1 VLLSFSRSHNQPYSK
16 SLLQPWITSTVIH
29 TWKYLSRSMISV
41 VIGNLYMLRI
51 VDVLHHHKIRASVVG
66 YAHKLAVIRTEQIPH
81 RVWTSPSS
89 PFSQTRLREQ
99 EARPGRLR
107 HCTRFHTV
115 MPRTHRRTATLE
127 IFSWRS
133 QTKKSR
139 VWVNLILRHV
149 NTSNSSVHQGRHLPY
164 LIIFFSLTKSSNR
177 TQHESRF
184 FGFWCM
190 HVCARHDGEYGLV
203 AFGHQIDQAVSHQ
216 DQKICHA
223 SLTQQ
228 PYDGMINILGNTIVT
243 KTQTAISPAVKP
255 SQQ

>member
-1 VLLSFSRSHNQPYSK
+1 
-16 SLLQPWITSTVIH
+16 
-29 TWKYLSRSMISV
+29 MISV
-41 VIGNLYMLRI
+41 VIGNLYMRRI

-133 QTKKSR
+133 QTK
-139 VWVNLILRHV
+139 
-149 NTSNSSVHQGRHLPY
+149 
-164 LIIFFSLTKSSNR
+164 
-177 TQHESRF
+177 ESRLSQS
-184 FGFWCM
+184 
-190 HVCARHDGEYGLV
+190 HPATREYVKLICTSGKAPSL
-203 AFGHQIDQAVSHQ
+203 FNYFLFSNQI
-216 DQKICHA
+216 K
-223 SLTQQ
+223 
-228 PYDGMINILGNTIVT
+228 
-243 KTQTAISPAVKP
+243 
-255 SQQ
+255 

>member
-1 VLLSFSRSHNQPYSK
+1 
-16 SLLQPWITSTVIH
+16 
-29 TWKYLSRSMISV
+29 
-41 VIGNLYMLRI
+41 
-51 VDVLHHHKIRASVVG
+51 
-66 YAHKLAVIRTEQIPH
+66 
-81 RVWTSPSS
+81 
-89 PFSQTRLREQ
+89 
-99 EARPGRLR
+99 
-107 HCTRFHTV
+107 
-115 MPRTHRRTATLE
+115 
-127 IFSWRS
+127 
-133 QTKKSR
+133 
-139 VWVNLILRHV
+139 V

-243 KTQTAISPAVKP
+243 KTQTATSPAVKP
-255 SQQ
+255 SQQQRRQYDTSCHDQVVSVASSTA